1 MKSVSSSLVLSAPL
15 KKVWA
20 YVCDFSHASRQM
32 IAVKKTKLKGKKR
45 LVTFK
50 NGHEVLETLLSK
62 VENSSLRWAQEGK
75 KGFVP
80 IKNVEVEIKL
90 NAKGKDRTS
99 VFFTFYYKT
108 KMGPIGWMMNFLM
121 IHKKLTKIA
130 EQNLKHIKRR
140 FNGD

>member
-15 KKVWA
+15 KKVWV
-20 YVCDFSHASRQM
+20 YVCDFSHASKQM
-32 IAVKKTKLKGKKR
+32 IAVKKTKLTGKKR

-50 NGHEVLETLLSK
+50 NGHEVSETLLNK
-62 VENSSLRWAQEGK
+62 IENESLRWAQEGK

-90 NAKGKDRTS
+90 QTKGANATMII
-99 VFFTFYYKT
+99 FTFYYDT

-121 IHKKLTKIA
+121 IRKKLTKIA
-130 EQNLKHIKRR
+130 EQNLKHINRR
-140 FNGD
+140 FDGD